1 MNRYVVILSACL
13 LWTLSLS
20 AQRVVAPENHARPDT
35 MRMYRVELL
44 DGSVFVGRM
53 VDSTDTRIRL
63 LTNSGTSVDVD
74 SRSMTRITPVSASE
88 LHQGK
93 YWFPNPNATRYL
105 FAPSAFSLKRGEG
118 YYQNTYIVLNSF
130 NVGVTDNITIGGGF
144 ELTSLLIKGSGG
156 PIFFLTPK
164 VSIPVNDRFRAAAG
178 VLYVNVPDLFSN
190 QRSGGGIAYG
200 VGTFGTPNSNF
211 SAGLGWGFIQ
221 GDFSTNPVVTLS
233 GMHRVSRKVALV
245 TENWLIPAEGY
256 YGIYSYGVRFFGEKI
271 AVDLAFLNNRDIA
284 SVLVLGVP
292 YIDFVVKF

>member
-20 AQRVVAPENHARPDT
+20 AQRVVAPEYHPRPDT
-35 MRMYRVELL
+35 MRMYKVELL

-74 SRSMTRITPVSASE
+74 SRSMTRITPVSASD
-88 LHQGK
+88 LHRGK

-245 TENWLIPAEGY
+245 TENWLIPADGY
-256 YGIYSYGVRFFGEKI
+256 YGIYSYGVRFFGEKL